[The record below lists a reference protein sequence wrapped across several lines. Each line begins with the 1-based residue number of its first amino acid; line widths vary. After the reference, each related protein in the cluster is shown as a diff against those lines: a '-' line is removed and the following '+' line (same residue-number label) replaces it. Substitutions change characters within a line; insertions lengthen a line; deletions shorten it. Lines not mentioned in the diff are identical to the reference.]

1 MMSNSRPE
9 DRCNSGDNVFAPIP
23 VGKDET
29 RLFADYLNTS
39 DFSANSRRAVIND
52 LKKFARWFVDANRE
66 PLTFPRVTSRDVAD
80 FRDSL
85 RRDQQQAVSTVNRA
99 LVSVRR
105 FCRWLCE
112 QRHLQ
117 VNPAKGVKELR
128 KQELAPKGLDRAQV
142 RRLFREV
149 QLRSDVR
156 ANAVFSFIIY
166 TGCRVGDL
174 VALRLEDLLLSDRSG
189 SAVFRSGKGNK
200 QRSVPVPLSARKS
213 LLTYLETR
221 PPIDSDVIFVGERG
235 PLTDKGV
242 RCLCDKYS
250 VICGFKI
257 HPHLLRHTMAH
268 KFLEDNP
275 GDLVSLAQILG
286 HENLNT
292 TARYTK
298 RTQEQLSDASERM
311 QW

>member
-1 MMSNSRPE
+1 MSTSRPE
-9 DRCNSGDNVFAPIP
+9 YGKNQSDNVFAPIL
-23 VGKDET
+23 VGSDVP
-29 RLFADYLNTS
+29 RLFGEYLQSS
-39 DFSANSRRAVIND
+39 DMSANTRRAVIND
-52 LKKFARWFVDANRE
+52 LRKFALWFTEANRE
-66 PLTFPRVTSRDVAD
+66 PLTFSRVTTRDMSD

-85 RRDQQQAVSTVNRA
+85 RRDQQQAVATVNRA
-99 LVSVRR
+99 LVSVRKMLG
-105 FCRWLCE
+105 WLIE
-112 QRHLQ
+112 AGHLP

-142 RRLFREV
+142 RRLFREIE
-149 QLRSDVR
+149 LRNDIR

-174 VALRLEDLLLSDRSG
+174 VALKLDDLLLTERSG

-200 QRSVPVPLSARKS
+200 QRSVPVPLAARKT
-213 LLTYLETR
+213 LVAYLETR
-221 PPIDSDVIFVGERG
+221 PPVASDAVFVGERG
-235 PLTDKGV
+235 ALTDKGV

-250 VICGFKI
+250 VICGFKL

-292 TARYTK
+292 TKRYVART
-298 RTQEQLSDASERM
+298 EQQLADAAEKM
-311 QW
+311 QF

>member
-9 DRCNSGDNVFAPIP
+9 DCCNSGDNVFAPIP
-23 VGKDET
+23 VGQDEA
-29 RLFADYLNTS
+29 RLFADYLDSS
-39 DFSANSRRAVIND
+39 DFSANSQRAVVND

-66 PLTFPRVTSRDVAD
+66 PLTFARVTSRDVAD

-85 RRDQQQAVSTVNRA
+85 RREQQQAVSTVNRA

-105 FCRWLCE
+105 FCRWLVE
-112 QRHLQ
+112 QGHLQ

-149 QLRSDVR
+149 ELRNDVR
-156 ANAVFSFIIY
+156 ANAVFSFVIY

-174 VALRLEDLLLSDRSG
+174 VALTLDDLLLSERSG

-200 QRSVPVPLSARKS
+200 QRSVPVPLAARKS
-213 LLTYLETR
+213 LQTYLETR
-221 PPIDSDVIFVGERG
+221 PPIDSDAVFVGERG

-250 VICGFKI
+250 VICGFNI

-268 KFLEDNP
+268 KFLGDNP

-292 TARYTK
+292 TKRYVART
-298 RTQEQLSDASERM
+298 EQQLAEASERM
-311 QW
+311 QF

>member
-1 MMSNSRPE
+1 MSTSRPQHGK
-9 DRCNSGDNVFAPIP
+9 NQSDNVFAPIP
-23 VGKDET
+23 VGKDEA
-29 RLFADYLNTS
+29 RLFGQYLDSSDMATNT
-39 DFSANSRRAVIND
+39 RRAVVND
-52 LKKFARWFVDANRE
+52 LKKFARWFVEANHE
-66 PLTFPRVTSRDVAD
+66 PLTFSRVTTRDMSD

-85 RRDQQQAVSTVNRA
+85 RRDQQQAVATVNRA
-99 LVSVRR
+99 LVSVRKLMG
-105 FCRWLCE
+105 WLME
-112 QRHLQ
+112 AGHLP

-128 KQELAPKGLDRAQV
+128 KQELAPKGLERAQV

-149 QLRSDVR
+149 ELRNDVR

-174 VALRLEDLLLSDRSG
+174 VVLTLDDLLLTERTG
-189 SAVFRSGKGNK
+189 SAVFRTGKGNK
-200 QRSVPVPLSARKS
+200 QRSVPVPLAARKT
-213 LLTYLETR
+213 LVAYLETR
-221 PPIDSDVIFVGERG
+221 PPVASDAVFVGERG

-242 RCLCDKYS
+242 RCLCDKYA

-292 TARYTK
+292 TKRYVART
-298 RTQEQLSDASERM
+298 EQQLADAAERM
-311 QW
+311 QF